1 MKYVATPVVS
11 CVKCPAPTSVIPS
24 FYDANGTTR
33 FPIKSRDNKIGNFI
47 SKKETEAVDKMG
59 S

>member
-1 MKYVATPVVS
+1 MKYHATSVVR
-11 CVKCPAPTSVIPS
+11 CIKCPAPTSGILS

-47 SKKETEAVDKMG
+47 SKKVTEAVDKMG